1 MSTCVLNARYAGAV
15 DPGAL
20 LRAAREAAGISLRGM
35 AERTFYS
42 RTYLGAI
49 ETGQRPV
56 PAGVTAAYER
66 VLGTTDLGRL
76 TAAAISASS
85 VDASTLSDVASM
97 LSAMRRVEDATG
109 ALSVLPA
116 VRGVSAMTEQ
126 FARQARTAKTAAAAL
141 ASEVTQYRGWLE
153 HAVGA
158 DTAAQ
163 RSLSTAVELA
173 EESRDPD
180 RLVHSL
186 GFAGYVAWGAT
197 GDYDKVIALSDAA
210 LKVRNAHPVLAAYA
224 RMRRAELL
232 AARGEKNSAQRALA
246 AADEVAASADSL
258 EPPEAMYWWT
268 PGFGAVQRGGVLA
281 LLGDTAQAVE
291 EATAGLAEMP
301 IEHRGTEWLASALR
315 RVDPDLTGA

>member
-158 DTAAQ
+158 
-163 RSLSTAVELA
+163 
-173 EESRDPD
+173 
-180 RLVHSL
+180 
-186 GFAGYVAWGAT
+186 
-197 GDYDKVIALSDAA
+197 
-210 LKVRNAHPVLAAYA
+210 
-224 RMRRAELL
+224 
-232 AARGEKNSAQRALA
+232 
-246 AADEVAASADSL
+246 
-258 EPPEAMYWWT
+258 
-268 PGFGAVQRGGVLA
+268 
-281 LLGDTAQAVE
+281 
-291 EATAGLAEMP
+291 
-301 IEHRGTEWLASALR
+301 
-315 RVDPDLTGA
+315 